1 MKAIVHD
8 VYGPPDV
15 MRLEEIDRPEPG
27 PGEVLVRVRAAGVDP
42 GVWHL
47 MAGMPYAIRAAGFGL
62 RAPKDRVRGLDVA
75 GEVAA
80 VGPGV
85 TRFRTGDE
93 VYGNAEGSFA
103 EYARAKEGRLAP
115 KPANLSF
122 EEAAAVPVSGCT
134 ALKAV
139 RDGGPLGA
147 GRSVLVLGASGGV
160 GSFAVQLAK
169 NLGAHVT
176 GVCSAGKADLVRSL
190 GADEAVD
197 YARADPTDGSR
208 RHDLVLDAAGN
219 RSLTALRRSL
229 TADGTL
235 VIIGGEGG
243 GRWIGGN
250 DRQLRAMLLSPFLRQ
265 RLRALAAT
273 VHHRDL
279 LILTELIEA
288 GSLRPAVDRT
298 YPLAEVPDA
307 VRHLR
312 EGRARGKLVVGVA

>member
-15 MRLEEIDRPEPG
+15 MRLEEVDRPEPG

-47 MAGMPYAIRAAGFGL
+47 TAGLPYAIRAAGFGL
-62 RAPKDRVRGLDVA
+62 RAPKHRIRGLDVA

-85 TRFRTGDE
+85 TRFRPGDQ

-103 EYARAKEGRLAP
+103 EYACAAEGRLAP

-147 GRSVLVLGASGGV
+147 GRGVLVLGASGGV

-176 GVCSAGKADLVRSL
+176 GACSGAKGDLVRSL
-190 GADEAVD
+190 GADEVVD
-197 YARADPTDGSR
+197 YTREDPTDGSR
-208 RHDLVLDAAGN
+208 RYDLVLDTAGN
-219 RSLTALRRSL
+219 RPLTTLRRSL
-229 TADGTL
+229 TARGTL

-250 DRQLRAMLLSPFLRQ
+250 DRQLRALLLSPFLGQ

-279 LILTELIEA
+279 LVLTELIEA
-288 GSLRPAVDRT
+288 GSVTPAVDRT
-298 YPLAEVPDA
+298 YPLAEAPDA

-312 EGRARGKLVVGVA
+312 EGRARGKFVVSVA